1 VGRNKLPFDELAYFD
16 MASVG
21 MPQKEIASVL
31 GLSIPTLEK
40 NIAELTA
47 EQGVILKYRELQS
60 LQLTK
65 IQARVL
71 DAITPDKIAEASLG
85 ELVVAFKILKEKEL
99 VTDGKPGE
107 IHGLVGYLVQLEKAE
122 LASKMPVVVTDG
134 AVIIDGEEIDVDNS
148 CTIGMPKL

>member
-1 VGRNKLPFDELAYFD
+1 MGRNKLPFDELAYFD

-21 MPQKEIASVL
+21 VPQKEMAKTL

-65 IQARVL
+65 LQARVL
-71 DAITPDKIAEASLG
+71 EAITPDKIAEASLQ
-85 ELVVAFKILKEKEL
+85 ELVVAFKILKDKEL
-99 VTDGKPGE
+99 VVDGKPNE

-122 LASKMPVVVTDG
+122 LAAKCTVIEDG
-134 AVIIDGEEIDVDNS
+134 TVEIDGEVIDVDVENL
-148 CTIGMPKL
+148 PNL